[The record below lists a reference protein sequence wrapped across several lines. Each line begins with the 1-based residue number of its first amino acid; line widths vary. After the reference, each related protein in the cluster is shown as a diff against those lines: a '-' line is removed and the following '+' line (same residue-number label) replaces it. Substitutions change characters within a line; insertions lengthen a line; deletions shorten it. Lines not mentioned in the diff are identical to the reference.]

1 LLGNSNFMGNPITFV
16 NHLGTGVQD
25 FFYKPIEGMVHGPF
39 EAGKGVVTGTGSLLK
54 NTVEGTFGSVSKIF
68 SSLSKGMLFLADDPE
83 FINQREEENLE
94 KPQNPIEGLGFGIR
108 STMIGLAGGLTG
120 IFEQPI
126 QGA

>member
-1 LLGNSNFMGNPITFV
+1 MIGNPIKFV
-16 NHLGTGVQD
+16 NHLGNGVQD

-39 EAGKGVVTGTGSLLK
+39 EAGKGVVAGTGSLLK

-68 SSLSKGMLFLADDPE
+68 SSLSKSMLFLADDPE

-108 STMIGLAGGLTG
+108 STMTGLAGGLTG